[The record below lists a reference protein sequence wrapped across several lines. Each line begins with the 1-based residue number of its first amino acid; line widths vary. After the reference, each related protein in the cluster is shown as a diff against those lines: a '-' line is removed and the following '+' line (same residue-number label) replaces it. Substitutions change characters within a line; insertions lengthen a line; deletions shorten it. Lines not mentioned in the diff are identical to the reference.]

1 MGQHRIFCSCATK
14 EESGRRGRAHDV
26 LLRKRENNAKT
37 EKEEI
42 GMEIETENNDDDD
55 DGDDDFHCIKEAI
68 SAASKHNGQQQQH
81 QRSVLTLSADELWEA
96 MTNLGEIADD
106 NDNDTNITNKNNMNE
121 SS

>member
-1 MGQHRIFCSCATK
+1 MYQFCYSWFHFYYSTFSKGWSKAEFEECPDCGELYHRRGMGQHRIFCSCATK

-55 DGDDDFHCIKEAI
+55 DDDDDFHCIREAI
-68 SAASKHNGQQQQH
+68 SAASK
-81 QRSVLTLSADELWEA
+81 LSSQAC
-96 MTNLGEIADD
+96 
-106 NDNDTNITNKNNMNE
+106 
-121 SS
+121 